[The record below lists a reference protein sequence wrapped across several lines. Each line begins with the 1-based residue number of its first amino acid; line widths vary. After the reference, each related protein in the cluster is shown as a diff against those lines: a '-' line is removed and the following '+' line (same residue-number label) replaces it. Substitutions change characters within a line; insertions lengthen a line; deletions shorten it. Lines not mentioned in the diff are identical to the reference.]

1 MILHTLVWESRTT
14 PRFIWKASANA
25 EAFSF
30 TLPFPVPFGNN
41 GLRFIPFLPRLS
53 PRALRA
59 GNPRRRD
66 GMKLRQGEPFVRTP
80 GPPSEGLPGGG
91 HDLRKIVP
99 PGRADGEMR
108 GAVRRGNNLHLS
120 VFSPSFH
127 AFPLVPSGRG
137 KGACYGGVAPLR
149 GPFPNPRIPPLPR
162 AEALCSLPACSNK
175 SFAFGTG
182 GRIHPSPYAGRH
194 EVRSRVLPFVR
205 TPARRR

>member
-14 PRFIWKASANA
+14 PRFIWKASANV

-91 HDLRKIVP
+91 HDLRKIAPRAGPYGGKGVGMTWGLACP
-99 PGRADGEMR
+99 SMRSRADKSECSESEAFVGTRGHRADGETFDSEREGGFR
-108 GAVRRGNNLHLS
+108 GRLQGGRRG
-120 VFSPSFH
+120 
-127 AFPLVPSGRG
+127 
-137 KGACYGGVAPLR
+137 
-149 GPFPNPRIPPLPR
+149 
-162 AEALCSLPACSNK
+162 
-175 SFAFGTG
+175 
-182 GRIHPSPYAGRH
+182 
-194 EVRSRVLPFVR
+194 
-205 TPARRR
+205 